1 MTSFFTVIVEF
12 GGGTYISQV
21 YALGPAEALT
31 GWIAAQSDA
40 DLFSWKLSRI
50 EMIKRFAEDS
60 PHALDGLQ
68 NIWCMSASLANG
80 LALANIIKTVLAN

>member
-21 YALGPAEALT
+21 YAAGPAEALT

-40 DLFSWKLSRI
+40 DLSSWKLSRI
-50 EMIKRFAEDS
+50 EMTKRFAEDS
-60 PHALDGLQ
+60 PHPLDGLQ
-68 NIWCMSASLANG
+68 NIWCMSASLVDG
-80 LALANIIKTVLAN
+80 PLLVNIIKTVSAN